1 MGACHAPLPYML
13 RIIFMGTPDFAVPTL
28 ETLLTWPGCEVV
40 AVVTAPDK
48 PAGRGRQLQESA
60 VKQAAVAHGVPVLQP
75 TNLKSPEFQE
85 ELRSYAADL
94 QVVVAFHMLP
104 EAVWAM
110 PRLGS
115 LNIHA
120 SLLPQYRGAAPIN
133 WALIEGETQTGVT
146 SFFLQHEIDTGDLI
160 LQDVVDIKPEDDFGS
175 LYEKLKV
182 AGAALALRTVQAVVA
197 GNVPT
202 TPQPHSPTL
211 RTAPKISKETGRLDF
226 RQPALALVNRIR
238 GLSPFPTA
246 FTQLPDGRTLK
257 IFRARVVT
265 PEEAITPQPA
275 VPGTWATDG
284 RTYLRLAT
292 TAGMLDLLDVQME
305 GKKRMSVQ
313 DFLRGF
319 NSELLR

>member
-1 MGACHAPLPYML
+1 ML

-28 ETLLTWPGCEVV
+28 ETLLAWPGCEVV
-40 AVVTAPDK
+40 AVVTAADK

-60 VKQAAVAHGVPVLQP
+60 VKRAAVAHGVPVLQP
-75 TNLKSPEFQE
+75 TNLKSPAFQT

-94 QVVVAFHMLP
+94 QVVVAFRMLP
-104 EAVWAM
+104 ETVWAM

-160 LQDVVDIKPEDDFGS
+160 LQDVVDIAPEDDFGS

-182 AGAALALRTVQAVVA
+182 AGAALALRTVQAVAA

-202 TPQPHSPTL
+202 TPQPHNPTL
-211 RTAPKISKETGRLDF
+211 RIAPKINKETGRLDF
-226 RQPALALVNRIR
+226 RQPALALMNRVR

-257 IFRARVVT
+257 VFRARVVT

-284 RTYLRLAT
+284 RTYLRIAT
-292 TAGMLDLLDVQME
+292 TSGMLDLLDVQLE
-305 GKKRMSVQ
+305 GKKRMPVQ

-319 NSELLR
+319 NNEMLKR